1 MALKTLN
8 ICSQCGFESPKWIG
22 RCPSCQGW
30 NTFVEDV
37 IDTKD
42 VKAASLAKPIGISK
56 LSLEDAFAKR
66 MATGISECDRVLGGG
81 LVHDSLTLLSGD
93 PGIGKSTLALQIGL
107 HLALDGKKVIYVS
120 GEESVSQISAR
131 AKRIVD
137 SMPMEHFFLVSCD
150 HLESILETI
159 RQEKPAFVVLDSV
172 QTIRSETLP
181 SVSGSIVQTRMIA
194 EKMMELAKQDGI
206 PSLMIGHVNKE
217 GDLAGPK
224 VLEHLVDTVLYL
236 EGEQY
241 QDLRILRA
249 MKNRFG
255 ATTEI
260 GIFSMKEGGLE
271 EVKNP
276 SAFFLQGRKKNA
288 IGSALSVTLE
298 GTRPFVIEIQALTNS
313 ADYAYPKRTSIGVDG
328 NRVQLLTAVINKYL
342 RLNLEKIDVY
352 VSIAGG
358 FVAKDPAVDLAIVA
372 AIISSRKEIPLP
384 QDTAFIGEIGLSGE
398 VRPAANLER
407 RMKELTQL
415 SLKGLGHEQIAE
427 VKALLNFIR

>member
-37 IDTKD
+37 VDTKA
-42 VKAASLAKPIGISK
+42 VKNRALAKPIGISK

-66 MATGISECDRVLGGG
+66 MATGIGECDRVLGGG

-107 HLALDGKKVIYVS
+107 HLAQSGKKVIYVS

-131 AKRIVD
+131 AKRMVEAV
-137 SMPMEHFFLVSCD
+137 PKEYFFLISSD
-150 HLESILETI
+150 HLEGIVETI

-172 QTIRSETLP
+172 QTIRSEALP
-181 SVSGSIVQTRMIA
+181 SLSGSIAQTRTIA
-194 EKMMELAKQDGI
+194 EKMTELAKQDDI

-241 QDLRILRA
+241 QDLRILRS

-260 GIFSMKEGGLE
+260 GVFSMKEGGLE

-298 GTRPFVIEIQALTNS
+298 GSRPFVIEIQALTNT

-342 RLNLEKIDVY
+342 RLNLEKVDVY

-384 QDTAFIGEIGLSGE
+384 ADFAFIGEIGLSGE

-407 RMKELTQL
+407 RLKELSQL
-415 SLKGLGHEQIAE
+415 GLTGMAHQQIGE